1 MSDLDNQ
8 GCGLSTILGG
18 IIFFVVLYLLRACH
32 NFLNCL
38 VFSWLLYYEMDSF
51 FLIIG
56 FGIGL
61 FLLVGMGLMWLLY
74 SYFD

>member
-32 NFLNCL
+32 NFFEL
-38 VFSWLLYYEMDSF
+38 FS
-51 FLIIG
+51 I
-56 FGIGL
+56 
-61 FLLVGMGLMWLLY
+61 
-74 SYFD
+74 

>member
-51 FLIIG
+51 F
-56 FGIGL
+56 
-61 FLLVGMGLMWLLY
+61 
-74 SYFD
+74 SYNRIWDRSVSTSRNGTYVVVIFF